1 MNFNN
6 NNNQKD
12 LIWFLNDK
20 IQIKQKFYFSNFDE
34 NNLDALETGMVPVE
48 SVHIEHIQADGTI
61 TEISN
66 IGTLGVNPYY
76 KEINNIFEKSKV
88 KTL

>member
-1 MNFNN
+1 
-6 NNNQKD
+6 
-12 LIWFLNDK
+12 
-20 IQIKQKFYFSNFDE
+20 
-34 NNLDALETGMVPVE
+34 MVSVE

-76 KEINNIFEKSKV
+76 KK
-88 KTL
+88 

>member
-1 MNFNN
+1 MVFS
-6 NNNQKD
+6 
-12 LIWFLNDK
+12 ITK
-20 IQIKQKFYFSNFDE
+20 ILLSNFDE

-66 IGTLGVNPYY
+66 IGRLGVN
-76 KEINNIFEKSKV
+76 I
-88 KTL
+88 